1 MSVKV
6 HTEKSGFTRQLP
18 THLCT
23 VLPEVGL
30 NRLRVREAPG
40 GSAGASNTP
49 ESAEADRGPA
59 IREHSLDF

>member
-40 GSAGASNTP
+40 GAPGLQTHQRVLRLTGAQQSEN
-49 ESAEADRGPA
+49 
-59 IREHSLDF
+59 IV